1 MQFPVEITLGSL
13 TLSLHFVLETLAFVI
28 GFRYF
33 LWLRSR
39 QKDTISEPNRIW
51 IIVGATAGALIFS
64 RLLAA
69 LEQPLEF
76 FNSEQ
81 PLLYLYA
88 NKTIVGGLL
97 GGLMG
102 VEIMKKFIGE
112 KQSSGDLFTYP
123 LVLAMVIGRVG
134 CFSMGVHEETYG
146 IETAWPM
153 GMNLG
158 DGLMRHPVSLY
169 EILALLLFWTF
180 MRQVEKRVRLQNG
193 MRFQFFMIY
202 YLLFRFLL
210 DFIKPG
216 YTYFWGIGSIQIAC
230 LLGLIYYR
238 NTVTKLLLSP
248 KKLLAHG

>member
-39 QKDTISEPNRIW
+39 QKDAISEPNRIW

-69 LEQPLEF
+69 LEQPLEL

-158 DGLMRHPVSLY
+158 DGLIRHPVSLY

-180 MRQVEKRVRLQNG
+180 MRQVERRVRLQNG

-216 YTYFWGIGSIQIAC
+216 YTYFWGIGSVQMAC